1 MRRLPFLER
10 NHGPVGDAL
19 DHADSPSRIPVSPVA
34 SYLVRAHAVSQGV
47 AAAVRVAR
55 AQALRVDRG
64 EPDLMHT
71 TTADVLLALAEAS
84 AEMLAEQ
91 AERLAEWMEV
101 AARADLGKARP
112 HRPKARRLNA

>member
-1 MRRLPFLER
+1 
-10 NHGPVGDAL
+10 
-19 DHADSPSRIPVSPVA
+19 
-34 SYLVRAHAVSQGV
+34 
-47 AAAVRVAR
+47 
-55 AQALRVDRG
+55 
-64 EPDLMHT
+64 MHT